1 MGKFAATAEHFAQCP
16 ESTEAWHPL
25 VSRASSASNKGAP
38 PGARI
43 EVDGLTWP
51 PGAARV
57 SVWSPALLR
66 VPAPSNA
73 PTAAAKSETSS
84 SEAQESSGAAL
95 ASPCLVLH
103 IQVLAS
109 HDPEAW
115 ARRKEEVP
123 RRENKVKLYDVTWAA
138 SND

>member
-1 MGKFAATAEHFAQCP
+1 VGHLVSYNHMGKFSATAEHFRECP
-16 ESTEAWHPL
+16 LTTEAWQAATCTAA
-25 VSRASSASNKGAP
+25 RASSASSEGSKAI
-38 PGARI
+38 ARK

-57 SVWSPALLR
+57 SVWSPALLQ
-66 VPAPSNA
+66 VPARAAGDNPGDA
-73 PTAAAKSETSS
+73 PA
-84 SEAQESSGAAL
+84 
-95 ASPCLVLH
+95 ASPCVVLRV
-103 IQVLAS
+103 QVIAS